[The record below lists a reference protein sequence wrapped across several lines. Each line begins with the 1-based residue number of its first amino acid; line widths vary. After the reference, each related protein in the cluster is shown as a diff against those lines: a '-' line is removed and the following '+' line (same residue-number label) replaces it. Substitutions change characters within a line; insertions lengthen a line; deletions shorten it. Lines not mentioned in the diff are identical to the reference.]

1 MFIMGSYYKGQV
13 LIYALIQFL
22 QHFII
27 QIVAS
32 MFFAMMF
39 CAVGIMAVF
48 MPIKNKVKIPLIVL
62 AVILLVALV
71 GTNGAG
77 GFIGTVAGV
86 GISAI
91 VAICYYVFK
100 VKSPK
105 AIIACVIA
113 IVIAIG
119 AVVVFFNTDNKLW
132 QK

>member
-1 MFIMGSYYKGQV
+1 MGSYYKGQSLNIRFDSV
-13 LIYALIQFL
+13 FATLYN
-22 QHFII
+22 
-27 QIVAS
+27 QIVQVCSLLCVLCSWYYGCVYAN
-32 MFFAMMF
+32 
-39 CAVGIMAVF
+39 
-48 MPIKNKVKIPLIVL
+48 KNKVKIPLIVL

-91 VAICYYVFK
+91 VAFAIMYSRI
-100 VKSPK
+100 KSPK

-119 AVVVFFNTDNKLW
+119 CVVYSF
-132 QK
+132 